1 MSSCADYLAES
12 LRSLGIRRVF
22 GLPGGEN
29 VHVVDALDR
38 RGLEFI
44 LVRNES
50 SAAYAAAACWRLTGQ
65 PQACLTTLGPG
76 ATHAAAGLGHLWLDR
91 AAVVFITAR
100 TAENAGPMHT
110 HQVLDLTA
118 LMGAMA
124 KSSFVV
130 RPETAHQ
137 IPYVCSLMQEGRP
150 GPVHVQISNETAR
163 LPMQPSPA
171 RPTATSHSPRPAS
184 AELDPQALA
193 DGCKLLAAL
202 DKPIIVAGLGLHAPR
217 AAHATVELAERLDAP
232 VIVTPYA
239 KGVISDAHPLAAG
252 VIGLTRTD
260 PAYATLAQADG
271 VIALGFDV
279 VELVKPWDWTRP
291 LIWGAAWANR
301 DPRLPADVEMVG
313 DMEGLVAAL
322 ARDAAPVTGWRREKD
337 AGWPQLDACAD
348 RGRVPPGSVSPQ
360 QTLKALRA
368 AAADDAIVTVD
379 VGSHKIYFSL
389 AWPAYHPSSF
399 LLSNGLSCMG
409 FGLAGAIGAGLC
421 DPKRQAFCV
430 TGDGGLAMCAGE
442 LGLLREIGSNTKV
455 IVLRDQALDLIRS
468 AQGKAGKPAVGTEFG
483 TVTDHVKLAQAY
495 GIPGLRAGS
504 VASLEQALATAC
516 DTPSPFLIEVQLD
529 PTAYPT
535 FSAVAQAL
543 GKA

>member
-1 MSSCADYLAES
+1 MPSCADYLAES
-12 LRSLGIRRVF
+12 LRNLGIRRVF

-38 RGLEFI
+38 QGLEFI

-91 AAVVFITAR
+91 AAAVFITAR

-118 LMGAMA
+118 LMGTMA

-150 GPVHVQISNETAR
+150 GPVHVQISNETAG
-163 LPMQPSPA
+163 LPMRPPPA
-171 RPTATSHSPRPAS
+171 SAAPPCPRPTR

-193 DGCKLLAAL
+193 DGRKLLAAL
-202 DKPIIVAGLGLHAPR
+202 DKPIIVAGLGLHAAG
-217 AAHATVELAERLDAP
+217 AAHATVKLAEKLDAP
-232 VIVTPYA
+232 VLVTPYA

-301 DPRLPADVEMVG
+301 DPRLPADIEMVG
-313 DMEGLVAAL
+313 DMECVAAAL
-322 ARDAAPVTGWRREKD
+322 ARDATPVTGWRSEKD
-337 AGWPQLDACAD
+337 AGWPQLAARAN
-348 RGRVPPGSVSPQ
+348 RGRVPSGSVSPQ
-360 QTLKALRA
+360 QALHALRA
-368 AAADDAIVTVD
+368 AAADDAVVTVD
-379 VGSHKIYFSL
+379 VGAHKIYFSL
-389 AWPAYHPSSF
+389 AWPTYLPSGF

-421 DPKRQAFCV
+421 DPQRQVFCV
-430 TGDGGLAMCAGE
+430 IGDGGLAMCAGE

-495 GIPGLRAGS
+495 GIPGLHAGS
-504 VASLEQALATAC
+504 AASLEQALATAC
-516 DTPSPFLIEVQLD
+516 GTPSPFLIEVQLD

-535 FSAVAQAL
+535 FSAAAQAL